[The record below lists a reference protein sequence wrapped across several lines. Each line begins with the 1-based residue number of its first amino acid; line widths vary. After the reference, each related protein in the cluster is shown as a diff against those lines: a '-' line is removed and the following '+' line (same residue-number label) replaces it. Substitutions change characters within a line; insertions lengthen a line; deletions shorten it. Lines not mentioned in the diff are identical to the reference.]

1 MMCQK
6 TKQSRLILVSNCAV
20 YGKKRSTFI
29 KNKKIHNF
37 NNIWNYYFKMIKI
50 INSFLLTGDK
60 YIPKL
65 HLKQPEFT
73 YSACG
78 QFTKHRERSQKFRE
92 ARNVKFWQYRF
103 ESENYF

>member
-1 MMCQK
+1 
-6 TKQSRLILVSNCAV
+6 
-20 YGKKRSTFI
+20 
-29 KNKKIHNF
+29 
-37 NNIWNYYFKMIKI
+37 MIKI

-92 ARNVKFWQYRF
+92 ARNVKF
-103 ESENYF
+103 

>member
-1 MMCQK
+1 MCQK
-6 TKQSRLILVSNCAV
+6 TKQNRLILVSNCAV

-29 KNKKIHNF
+29 KN
-37 NNIWNYYFKMIKI
+37 KMIKI

-92 ARNVKFWQYRF
+92 ARNVKF
-103 ESENYF
+103 

>member
-1 MMCQK
+1 MVRK
-6 TKQSRLILVSNCAV
+6 DPLLLKI
-20 YGKKRSTFI
+20 KKYTISIIFG
-29 KNKKIHNF
+29 
-37 NNIWNYYFKMIKI
+37 NYYFKMIKI

-92 ARNVKFWQYRF
+92 ARNVKF
-103 ESENYF
+103 